1 MFQSLKHPQNFI
13 QGGRSV
19 KSRLFMVTL
28 AAILFAPSVGHAAWR
43 DNPYRDPEAPCFRWP
58 ARDYDGDGVW
68 DRLDR
73 CLSTPKGCRV
83 DETGCSLDGDNDGVC
98 DGLDNC
104 PNTPPGMVVDENGC
118 HEGAGAMQDTGTEMP
133 TAKDV
138 EKPKPK
144 PQPVSPPQTESERQ
158 LIATGRIR
166 LENVYFETA
175 SAKLLP
181 ESEASLNEAGQA
193 LEKFP
198 MLRIEV
204 EGHTDT
210 RGSESFNQSLSQA
223 RAEAVRSYL
232 LAHFKLEPASYTA
245 KGYGESRP
253 ETRERNAEEL
263 LRNRRVVLTVLN
275 PDALPKGVEVQHEE

>member
-1 MFQSLKHPQNFI
+1 MYPQNLM

-19 KSRLFMVTL
+19 KSRLLMAVM
-28 AAILFAPSVGHAAWR
+28 AIVLFAPAPGHAAWR
-43 DNPYRDPEAPCFRWP
+43 DNPYRDPAAPCFRWP
-58 ARDYDGDGVW
+58 AGDYDGDGVF

-73 CLSTPKGCRV
+73 CNNTPKGCKV
-83 DETGCSLDGDNDGVC
+83 DASGCSLDGDNDGVC
-98 DGLDNC
+98 DGLDSC
-104 PNTPPGMVVDENGC
+104 PNTPPGMAVDEHGC
-118 HEGAGAMQDTGTEMP
+118 HEGSGAMKDTGTAPPM
-133 TAKDV
+133 AKEV
-138 EKPKPK
+138 EKPKPR

-175 SAKLLP
+175 SARLLP
-181 ESEASLNEAGQA
+181 ESETSLNEAGQA

-210 RGSESFNQSLSQA
+210 RGSEAFNQRLSQA
-223 RAEAVRSYL
+223 RAEAVRAYL
-232 LAHFKLEPASYTA
+232 LEHFKLDAANYSA
-245 KGYGESRP
+245 RGYGESRP
-253 ETRERNAEEL
+253 ETRERNDEEL

-275 PDALPKGVEVQHEE
+275 PQDLPKGVEVQHEE